1 VRHGLALVAA
11 GADAVDVGGESTRPG
26 AARVPEQE
34 ELRRTVEVVR
44 SLAGHGVPVSID
56 TMRAS
61 VAAAALE
68 AGAVMVNDVSGGA
81 ADPGMAA
88 VVAAAGCPFVVMH
101 WRGHS
106 EQMASRAVYRD
117 IVREVR
123 DELCA
128 RVDTLVSAG
137 VDPARLVLDPGIG
150 FAKEAAHGWAL
161 LAHLDALDA
170 LGFPLLVGA
179 SRKRFLGH
187 LLAADDGTPRPVEQR
202 DGRLA
207 RGRRPAGSPR
217 RVGGPRPHRPPHR
230 RRGPGGCGLASC
242 ARRRTR
248 AGSDVMS
255 SYLGDYGGPVDQ
267 VAVRGIRGRGTHGVL
282 AHEKRDGQDFSVD
295 VVLHVPTVR
304 AGRSDDLADAVDYS
318 SWRPPLTGS

>member
-1 VRHGLALVAA
+1 MSAPHPGPAGLAGRARPRLHGLGRPAVIAVLNVTPDSFSDGGLWSEPGSAVRHGLALVAA

-106 EQMASRAVYRD
+106 DQMGSRAVYGD
-117 IVREVR
+117 PVAEVR

-161 LAHLDALDA
+161 LAHLDALDG

-179 SRKRFLGH
+179 SRKRFLGQ

-202 DGRLA
+202 EDASHAVAALLA
-207 RGRRPAGSPR
+207 AHG
-217 RVGGPRPHRPPHR
+217 VW
-230 RRGPGGCGLASC
+230 
-242 ARRRTR
+242 
-248 AGSDVMS
+248 
-255 SYLGDYGGPVDQ
+255 
-267 VAVRGIRGRGTHGVL
+267 AVR
-282 AHEKRDGQDFSVD
+282 AHTAR
-295 VVLHVPTVR
+295 PT
-304 AGRSDDLADAVDYS
+304 ADAVRVGAA
-318 SWRPPLTGS
+318 WRRARDGAPEQDRTS